1 MNKYLAANLSKEQQ
15 YTFEGA
21 ILKVYRPPCGSLHK
35 CLKLALLLMTVAMVI
50 MSVTVISMTVATSV
64 IPMSI
69 IRPAVVSPTNND
81 RHWRYINRRYIYPG
95 GRNVCPNHRMWHIP
109 TSSMIT
115 SPMLC
120 TGGRTN
126 TC

>member
-21 ILKVYRPPCGSLHK
+21 ILKVYRPPYGSLYK
-35 CLKLALLLMTVAMVI
+35 CLKLSVILMTVAVAI
-50 MSVTVISMTVATSV
+50 MSVTVISATVV
-64 IPMSI
+64 PMSI
-69 IRPAVVSPTNND
+69 IWPAIVTTTDNN
-81 RHWRYINRRYIYPG
+81 RHWWYINRWHIYPR
-95 GRNVCPNHRMWHIP
+95 GRNVCPNHRVWHIP
-109 TSSMIT
+109 TSPVIT